1 MASERADES
10 TPLGDW
16 RGLSGGRH
24 RRRRS
29 TGRRRLPHAAQ
40 RLIAALV
47 LTLAVGWS
55 FAGLGLAAWVR
66 WPNNLT
72 GPLMVAVGL
81 TWFAR
86 AIGAIN
92 DRWAFEIGTLVGAV
106 YLGVLGHL
114 ILTYPSGRLESRAQK
129 VVVAAAYLCTLPL
142 AFVSRWLLPDGG
154 NCSQCP
160 FNQLVGDAPS
170 GATNRGDQVLLGLV
184 LVVTATA
191 LTLMALRWRAATPAS
206 RRSLAPAL
214 WGATAILGV
223 LVIQRLGVL
232 LDVPEPVATFLSW
245 CLTGVAGVLAA
256 GSARRAGPS
265 ATRPLSGRRPGRRAR
280 RHAARRPDARRTR
293 ARPARPIAPAS
304 VLATGP
310 PDVCRRVRHAGPDTD
325 RGRRARESQC

>member
-1 MASERADES
+1 MKARHWATGGACLVAGIAAAAALVGGGYP
-10 TPLGDW
+10 TP
-16 RGLSGGRH
+16 RNE
-24 RRRRS
+24 
-29 TGRRRLPHAAQ
+29 
-40 RLIAALV
+40 LIAALV

-154 NCSQCP
+154 NCSS
-160 FNQLVGDAPS
+160 APS
-170 GATNRGDQVLLGLV
+170 TS
-184 LVVTATA
+184 
-191 LTLMALRWRAATPAS
+191 WSATPRAEQPTEAI
-206 RRSLAPAL
+206 RSC
-214 WGATAILGV
+214 
-223 LVIQRLGVL
+223 
-232 LDVPEPVATFLSW
+232 S
-245 CLTGVAGVLAA
+245 
-256 GSARRAGPS
+256 GSYWSSP
-265 ATRPLSGRRPGRRAR
+265 RRP
-280 RHAARRPDARRTR
+280 
-293 ARPARPIAPAS
+293 
-304 VLATGP
+304 
-310 PDVCRRVRHAGPDTD
+310 
-325 RGRRARESQC
+325 